1 VAIAAR
7 AHEARGPSTDERSKS
22 RFIRRRA
29 RLATKS
35 RMRGAALLAA
45 PLLFAFVY
53 VGMTAQLAAQTYRLS
68 ADRSH
73 QSELRQ
79 TADVLGQ
86 RLAQAQALTQLER
99 VAQRLHMTTPVEV
112 VYIPCLLYT
121 SDAADE

>member
-1 VAIAAR
+1 
-7 AHEARGPSTDERSKS
+7 
-22 RFIRRRA
+22 
-29 RLATKS
+29 
-35 RMRGAALLAA
+35 MRGAALLAA

-86 RLAQAQALTQLER
+86 RLAQAQSLTQLER

-112 VYIPCLLYT
+112 VYIPLRVAST
-121 SDAADE
+121 PKAQPRTFAAHFQNLARWLRVR